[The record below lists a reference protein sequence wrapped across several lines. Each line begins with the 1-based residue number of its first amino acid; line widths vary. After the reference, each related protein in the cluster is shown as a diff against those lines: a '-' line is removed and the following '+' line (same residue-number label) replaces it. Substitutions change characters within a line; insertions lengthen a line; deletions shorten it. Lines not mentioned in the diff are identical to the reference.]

1 MEQDN
6 KKYITLSF
14 IIFSFILAYV
24 VSVLFQTVASNV
36 GVVGKYWSITAV
48 QHGVPIAFGLISFL
62 MLQLNPKTVKWAD
75 EVLIELRKVTWPTRK
90 ETTAMTL
97 VTCIMLLVAGVGL
110 GLFDMVSKE
119 VVNILINLKL

>member
-24 VSVLFQTVASNV
+24 VSVLFQAVASNV
-36 GVVGKYWSITAV
+36 GAVGRYWSMTAV
-48 QHGVPIAFGLISFL
+48 QHGVPIVSGLLAFLI
-62 MLQLNPKTVKWAD
+62 LQLNSKTVKWAD

-90 ETTAMTL
+90 ETTAMTI
-97 VTCIMLLVAGVGL
+97 VTCVMLVVAGVGL
-110 GLFDMVSKE
+110 GLFDVVSKE
-119 VVNILINLKL
+119 VVNILINFKL